1 MVLNHLRP
9 SWGDPPSNI
18 RKSEDFVLFQ
28 VFSKWATIGSF
39 ETAGMWHLGGHPF
52 QPSGHRVTFS
62 LTGPQKRVIF
72 SQNCEGM
79 GIFLSEKFQFGCLF
93 FLNTTGQKT
102 TATETETRLKSHTIK
117 HHHGSGCFLERQW
130 QPSGWWFYGGTNCW
144 VDFWQ
149 AIFFWKLE
157 VKNLFPVHHPIHK
170 FNHCRPGKFCSW
182 PFLDRSMTL

>member
-1 MVLNHLRP
+1 M
-9 SWGDPPSNI
+9 GDDWIIWNCWDGNPPNLWI
-18 RKSEDFVLFQ
+18 L
-28 VFSKWATIGSF
+28 ATDQNPPI
-39 ETAGMWHLGGHPF
+39 W
-52 QPSGHRVTFS
+52 
-62 LTGPQKRVIF
+62 VIF
-72 SQNCEGM
+72 SRDS
-79 GIFLSEKFQFGCLF
+79 SEVTLTILKKGHFFAELWRDGNLFVRKIPVRVLF

>member
-1 MVLNHLRP
+1 M
-9 SWGDPPSNI
+9 GDDWIIWNCWDGNPPNLWI
-18 RKSEDFVLFQ
+18 LATDQNPPKSSDFQPWL
-28 VFSKWATIGSF
+28 
-39 ETAGMWHLGGHPF
+39 LGGHPF
-52 QPSGHRVTFS
+52 QPSISGHIFTHQALKKGHFFAELWRDGNLFVRKIPVRV
-62 LTGPQKRVIF
+62 
-72 SQNCEGM
+72 
-79 GIFLSEKFQFGCLF
+79 LF